1 MSNLKSSFH
10 SFGNP
15 NIFHFCDFTKWHY
28 AILWNHKNA
37 KSIVICLNLKITKE
51 GGNSRQFFPATF
63 LKIKFHNWPGL
74 NFRGWPTWKTK
85 QQSSF
90 FSTCWIIIF
99 WHPFRNCLCFFPT
112 WSNFRNPFKQLA
124 TSSTD
129 ESPTQHSRRDILFFS
144 HAVMFAEEILRPCIG
159 FHNKK
164 LRWNLDMTMS
174 NGKIKNK
181 TQFGRMSAACI
192 PKLITSYSCHGSPCT
207 FWNSGR
213 HVIMI
218 VHATFCC
225 WSLLLQT
232 FSWCSNQ
239 PFS

>member
-1 MSNLKSSFH
+1 MEN
-10 SFGNP
+10 
-15 NIFHFCDFTKWHY
+15 
-28 AILWNHKNA
+28 
-37 KSIVICLNLKITKE
+37 
-51 GGNSRQFFPATF
+51 QATVT
-63 LKIKFHNWPGL
+63 I
-74 NFRGWPTWKTK
+74 
-85 QQSSF
+85 

-99 WHPFRNCLCFFPT
+99 WHPFSNSLCFFLLRAISDT
-112 WSNFRNPFKQLA
+112 DSNSLQPHPPMNLPPN
-124 TSSTD
+124 THVVISC
-129 ESPTQHSRRDILFFS
+129 FFS